1 MFAREMTITPVFS
14 RGPVVSL
21 GMTDVPAEQVAQHL
35 SKASVLR
42 RADRTAWQTFDGR
55 VVVLDIPSRTMF
67 GLNPTAAQVWQQ
79 LDGER
84 DLDAIA
90 HTLAD
95 NHQLAHERVSCDVIA
110 FAEQLLA
117 RGCVELAAA
126 SGS

>member
-1 MFAREMTITPVFS
+1 M
-14 RGPVVSL
+14 GDVS
-21 GMTDVPAEQVAQHL
+21 AEPVAQQL
-35 SKASVLR
+35 SKDSVLR
-42 RADRTAWQTFDGR
+42 RADRTAWQSFDGR

-84 DLDAIA
+84 DLDSIA

-95 NHQLAHERVSCDVIA
+95 NHQLSLARVSCDVIA

-117 RGCVELAAA
+117 RGCIELAAP